1 MIYLKYFISIILFC
15 GSIYSQINIYLQ
27 KVIDLPVSITD
38 NGFHPTNFCVSPT
51 GFYFLDSAYRQVA
64 FLSNDGDVIFA
75 GGYGI
80 DNDAFIDPIE
90 ILSSKLRVWIVDRTE
105 NKLIEF
111 DYKLNYLR
119 TIEFDQIYPEFSG
132 IDDWGNILLQS
143 EQEQKILKA
152 NPPIQNF
159 DDFIDLSL
167 WNDVQECIKDIHVAS
182 DGTIGILT
190 ICNNSVH
197 LFNRLGK
204 LENKFLIENTNGRFL
219 IKLSNEWFVIN
230 TEGQITAIR
239 DNEKVNLP
247 MKQTILDVAQMD
259 GNLYILLS
267 DKIWVVDVSME

>member
-1 MIYLKYFISIILFC
+1 MIYLKYFISIILFY
-15 GSIYSQINIYLQ
+15 GNLYSQININMI
-27 KVIDLPVSITD
+27 KIIDLPVSITD
-38 NGFHPTNFCVSPT
+38 NGFQPTNLSVSAT
-51 GFYFLDSAYRQVA
+51 GFYFLDSANRQVA
-64 FLSNDGDVIFA
+64 FLSNDGDVVFA

-111 DYKLNYLR
+111 DHKLNYLR

-159 DDFIDLSL
+159 DEFIDLSM
-167 WNDVQECIKDIHVAS
+167 WNDVHDCIKDVHVAL
-182 DGTIGILT
+182 DGSIGIMT
-190 ICNNSVH
+190 CNKSVN

-204 LENKFLIENTNGRFL
+204 LENKFLIDNTDDRFL

>member
-1 MIYLKYFISIILFC
+1 MIYLKYYLSIILFC
-15 GSIYSQINIYLQ
+15 SSIYSQINFNII
-27 KVIDLPVSITD
+27 KIIDLPDNIT
-38 NGFHPTNFCVSPT
+38 NNEFHPTNFCVSAT
-51 GFYFLDSAYRQVA
+51 GFYFLDSANRQVA
-64 FLSNDGDVIFA
+64 FLSNEGDVVFA

-80 DNDAFIDPIE
+80 DDDAFIDPIE

-111 DYKLNYLR
+111 DHKLNYLR
-119 TIEFDQIYPEFSG
+119 SIDFDPIYPEFSG

-159 DDFIDLSL
+159 DEFIDLSM
-167 WNDVQECIKDIHVAS
+167 WNDVHNCIKDVHVAS
-182 DGTIGILT
+182 DGSIGIMT
-190 ICNNSVH
+190 CNKSVN

-204 LENKFLIENTNGRFL
+204 LENKFLIDNTDDRFL

-230 TEGQITAIR
+230 TEGQITTIR

-259 GNLYILLS
+259 NSLYILLS
-267 DKIWVVDVSME
+267 DKILVVDVSME

>member
-15 GSIYSQINIYLQ
+15 GSLYSQININIIKIIYLPENISVN
-27 KVIDLPVSITD
+27 K
-38 NGFHPTNFCVSPT
+38 FRPTNFCVSPT
-51 GFYFLDSAYRQVA
+51 GFYFLDSANRQVA
-64 FLSNDGDVIFA
+64 FFSNEGDIVFA

-90 ILSSKLRVWIVDRTE
+90 ILNSKLRVWIVDRTE

-111 DYKLNYLR
+111 DHKLNYLR

-182 DGTIGILT
+182 DGSIGILT

-267 DKIWVVDVSME
+267 DKILVVDVSME

>member
-1 MIYLKYFISIILFC
+1 MIYLKYFISIILFY
-15 GSIYSQINIYLQ
+15 GNLYSQININMI
-27 KVIDLPVSITD
+27 KIIDLPVSITD
-38 NGFHPTNFCVSPT
+38 NGFQPTNLSVSAT
-51 GFYFLDSAYRQVA
+51 GFYFLDSANRQVA
-64 FLSNDGDVIFA
+64 FLSNDGDVVFA

-111 DYKLNYLR
+111 DHKLNYLR
-119 TIEFDQIYPEFSG
+119 TMEFDQIYPEFSG

-159 DDFIDLSL
+159 DEFIDLSM
-167 WNDVQECIKDIHVAS
+167 WNDVHNCIKDVHVAL
-182 DGTIGILT
+182 DGSIGIMT
-190 ICNNSVH
+190 CNKSVN

-204 LENKFLIENTNGRFL
+204 LENKFLIDNTDDRFL

-230 TEGQITAIR
+230 TEGQITTIR

>member
-1 MIYLKYFISIILFC
+1 MIYLKYFISIILFY
-15 GSIYSQINIYLQ
+15 GNLYSQININMI
-27 KVIDLPVSITD
+27 KIIDLPVSITD
-38 NGFHPTNFCVSPT
+38 NGFQPTNLSVSAT
-51 GFYFLDSAYRQVA
+51 GFYFLDSANRQVA
-64 FLSNDGDVIFA
+64 FLSNDGDVVFA

-111 DYKLNYLR
+111 DHKLNYLR

-159 DDFIDLSL
+159 DEFIDLSM
-167 WNDVQECIKDIHVAS
+167 WNDVHNCIKDVHVAL
-182 DGTIGILT
+182 DGSIGIMT
-190 ICNNSVH
+190 CNKSVN

-204 LENKFLIENTNGRFL
+204 LENKFLIDNTDDRFL

-230 TEGQITAIR
+230 TEGQITTIR

>member
-1 MIYLKYFISIILFC
+1 MIYLKYFVSIMLFC
-15 GSIYSQINIYLQ
+15 SSIYSQMNIYLQ

-38 NGFHPTNFCVSPT
+38 DEFHPTNFCVSTT
-51 GFYFLDSAYRQVA
+51 GYYFLDSVSRQVA
-64 FLSNDGDVIFA
+64 FLSNDNDIIFA

-90 ILSSKLRVWIVDRTE
+90 ILNSKLRAWIIDRTE

-111 DYKLNYLR
+111 DHKLNYLR

-159 DDFIDLSL
+159 DDFIDLSM
-167 WNDVQECIKDIHVAS
+167 WNDVNNCVKDVHVAS
-182 DGTIGILT
+182 DGSIGILSA
-190 ICNNSVH
+190 CNKSINV
-197 LFNRLGK
+197 FNRLGK
-204 LENKFLIENTNGRFL
+204 LQNKFLIENTDGKFL
-219 IKLSNEWFVIN
+219 INLSNEWFVIN
-230 TEGQITAIR
+230 NEGQITSIILS
-239 DNEKVNLP
+239 EKVNLP
-247 MKQTILDVAQMD
+247 IEQPILDVAQMD
-259 GNLYILLS
+259 GSLYILLL

>member
-1 MIYLKYFISIILFC
+1 MIYLKYFISIILFY
-15 GSIYSQINIYLQ
+15 GNLYSQININMI
-27 KVIDLPVSITD
+27 KIIDLPVSITD
-38 NGFHPTNFCVSPT
+38 NGFQPTNLSVSAT
-51 GFYFLDSAYRQVA
+51 GFYFLDSANRQVA
-64 FLSNDGDVIFA
+64 FLSNDGDVVFA

-111 DYKLNYLR
+111 DHKLNYLR

-159 DDFIDLSL
+159 DEFIDLSM
-167 WNDVQECIKDIHVAS
+167 WNDVHDCIKDVHVAL
-182 DGTIGILT
+182 DGSIGIMT
-190 ICNNSVH
+190 CNKSVN

-204 LENKFLIENTNGRFL
+204 LENKFLIDNTDDRFL

-230 TEGQITAIR
+230 TEGQITTIR

-259 GNLYILLS
+259 DNLYILLS